1 MKRSWIGFGLL
12 AVLLAVS
19 VVVTGFMGR
28 IHEEMV
34 LDLKQS
40 SECARLSDW
49 DNAALFLERAN
60 RNWEKWDHLRSC
72 FANHQETEA
81 IDASLSALDVLRQS
95 KDATAYRASCAALTK
110 QVEAMGEAHKLTWW
124 NVF

>member
-28 IHEEMV
+28 IHEEMA

-95 KDATAYRASCAALTK
+95 KDATAYQASCAALTK

-124 NVF
+124 NIF